1 MKYMAAVLIL
11 AAVAVAA
18 PVEVE
23 KRSDTCTN
31 TANVACCEIPAV
43 LGITLLCDAL
53 QPGQQL
59 LGLFLT
65 CCETEGDGGI
75 INVNILDCTQIF

>member
-53 QPGQQL
+53 QPGQQCS
-59 LGLFLT
+59 GYSY
-65 CCETEGDGGI
+65 CCENEGDGGI